1 MKKFLLIMCVCAIL
15 LTGAACKN
23 KNTPNTPDETGEVA
37 STDTQSRETI
47 DLDGDGVS
55 DGYIIEGTPGND
67 PSAEEPDPAD
77 PDSGNSS
84 DGNGGESSVG
94 GVTDT
99 GIMEPT
105 VLTEGGTEEGLWP
118 TESVPEDVP
127 VFEDYTEMYPA
138 TYNEQAASEEWYL
151 GFDTTEKDYEAWVKE
166 LEKNGYR
173 ESDKIVGFWGNGEQI
188 LNLFTEDIDGVFS
201 VSVDIFKSKPVEYP
215 KEVADVFPEFKP
227 TDSTLYGWYV
237 VEGEPNVLSVSYAC
251 GSNFAA
257 ELSAYKKQLTDAG
270 FTVTD
275 DYATKEVD
283 GKTYTVRYGDTVDRY
298 EDCFEFEF

>member
-23 KNTPNTPDETGEVA
+23 KKDPTTPDETGEVS

-55 DGYIIEGTPGND
+55 DGYVIEGNAGSENGVENNGGNEANNGNEGN
-67 PSAEEPDPAD
+67 S
-77 PDSGNSS
+77 DSGVVV
-84 DGNGGESSVG
+84 EPE
-94 GVTDT
+94 TE
-99 GIMEPT
+99 IMEPT
-105 VLTEGGTEEGLWP
+105 VLSEGGTKKDLWP
-118 TESVPEDVP
+118 SESVPKDVP
-127 VFEDYTEMYPA
+127 EFKNYSEMYPA
-138 TYNEQAASEEWYL
+138 TYTEQESSEEWYL
-151 GFDTTEKDYEAWVKE
+151 GFDTTEKDYEAWIKQ
-166 LEKNGYR
+166 LENNGYR
-173 ESDKIVGFWGNGEQI
+173 ESDKIVGFWGNGKQI
-188 LNLFTEDIDGVFS
+188 LNLYTEEIDGEFS

-215 KEVADVFPEFKP
+215 AEVAKVFPEFKP

-237 VEGEPNVLSVSYAC
+237 VEGEPNVLSVAYAC

-275 DYATKEVD
+275 EYATKEVD
-283 GKTYTVRYGDTVDRY
+283 GKTYTVRYGDTVDEY